1 MNASDGLWVKEMTEL
16 QQPTV
21 HFKHIALL
29 AVEGSAVGEC
39 LPRLRMASKHQ
50 ACLPRLHGQAGRRG

>member
-39 LPRLRMASKHQ
+39 A
-50 ACLPRLHGQAGRRG
+50 ACLGCALMPARHFC